1 MRYTQTRVYIETVG
15 SRVENFINMCTDSRF
30 LTPHLADESGDEQ
43 KDQDA
48 VMIAAVTQEGVR
60 HEGGEERHLFV

>member
-1 MRYTQTRVYIETVG
+1 
-15 SRVENFINMCTDSRF
+15 MCTDSHF

-48 VMIAAVTQEGVR
+48 VMIAAVTQERVR
-60 HEGGEERHLFV
+60 HERGEERHLFV